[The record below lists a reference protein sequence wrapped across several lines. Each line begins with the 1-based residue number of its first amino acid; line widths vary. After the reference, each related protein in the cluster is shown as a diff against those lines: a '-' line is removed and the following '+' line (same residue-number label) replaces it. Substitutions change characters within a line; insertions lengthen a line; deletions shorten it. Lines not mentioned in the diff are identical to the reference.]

1 MKKKPTRSK
10 IRKRSRIP
18 KRSRSEKRK
27 ERKSVKHTKS
37 IRKTINT
44 TNTTK
49 RNQRKRRS
57 EMIDKVRRRN
67 IEIEKRERNI
77 YDTLAPI
84 ADTKFFFTHPFCSF
98 SPANSSSF
106 QFSLY
111 PPHGKT
117 TPLFGVF
124 MNGNYVTDMLRM
136 TKERVDV
143 AIQQQFDAY
152 YTGKIPGMP
161 EPNREQMLHR
171 FLDLFLVREA
181 DGSITVNAA
190 NTLSDPDVLESD
202 YSMFGSKLNGTEPF
216 RNDDLNPGA
225 INTTINFVA
234 YILAN
239 ASADYLLD
247 NIIHKSKILKVTLD
261 YYQGRPAGMI
271 GLHKDTSY
279 TSNTAMATL
288 SFENTKPEFG
298 PELISLQMD
307 QSKWKSHR
315 EDQFFPTREMAEG
328 NKDLLVAYPEKY
340 VFRPV
345 VPGNKASG
353 GTVFFNDKL
362 MSHSSPGNLMPDTM
376 FYQVICDCNES
387 GIQGTHEPDEIKRT
401 FCRLKPTHSR
411 HLIEQP
417 KDGSAARRPNF
428 IRTWFQPKEESF
440 YADFKRGDISE
451 TRGYMQIYTNFEKK
465 YEEFKNLHKIT
476 NDIYAKIN
484 RITPE
489 QFMELH
495 GNDILRVLGETMHK
509 TGIQAKYKKN
519 KKRRRRRKKKTKR
532 YNQ

>member
-18 KRSRSEKRK
+18 KRSKSEKRK

-37 IRKTINT
+37 IRKINT
-44 TNTTK
+44 INTTK

-67 IEIEKRERNI
+67 IEIENRQRYI
-77 YDTLAPI
+77 YDSLVPI
-84 ADTKFFFTHPFCSF
+84 QDTAFFTYPIKPF
-98 SPANSSSF
+98 SPADSSSF

-111 PPHGKT
+111 PTQGPN

-124 MNGNYVTDMLRM
+124 LNGNIVSKMLHES
-136 TKERVDV
+136 KIRVDK
-143 AIQQQFDAY
+143 AIQEQENAS
-152 YTGKIPGMP
+152 
-161 EPNREQMLHR
+161 REGTAPPPRRDQMVHR
-171 FLDLFLVREA
+171 FLDLFFVRQA

-202 YSMFGSKLNGTEPF
+202 YSMFGSKLNGTSPF
-216 RNDDLNPGA
+216 VNSDLDA
-225 INTTINFVA
+225 ELISTTIDFVA

-247 NIIHKSKILKVTLD
+247 KIIHKSKILKVTLD

-288 SFENTKPEFG
+288 SFENTGPEFG

-307 QSKWKSHR
+307 QSTWKSAR
-315 EDQFFPTREMAEG
+315 ENPMEFDPQ
-328 NKDLLVAYPEKY
+328 DYPEKY

-345 VPGNKASG
+345 VPGNPESG

-362 MSHSSPGNLMPDTM
+362 MSHSSPGNLEPNLKPDQLNTTT
-376 FYQVICDCNES
+376 YQVICDCNES
-387 GIQGTHEPDEIKRT
+387 GVQGTHNPEDIKRT
-401 FCRLKPTHSR
+401 VCRLKPTHR
-411 HLIEQP
+411 RDPIRQP
-417 KDGSAARRPNF
+417 RDGGVARRPNF
-428 IRTWFQPKEESF
+428 IRTWFQPKEERF
-440 YADFKRGDISE
+440 YENFIKGNISE
-451 TRGYMQIYTNFEKK
+451 RRGYIEIYANFEKR
-465 YEEFKNLHKIT
+465 YEDIKISQKIT
-476 NDIYAKIN
+476 NDIYAKIGD
-484 RITPE
+484 TPPE
-489 QFMELH
+489 LYMELH
-495 GNDILRVLGETMHK
+495 GDDVLHDLGETMHK
-509 TGIQAKYKKN
+509 TGIQAKNKKTKN
-519 KKRRRRRKKKTKR
+519 KRRRRRKKKTKR